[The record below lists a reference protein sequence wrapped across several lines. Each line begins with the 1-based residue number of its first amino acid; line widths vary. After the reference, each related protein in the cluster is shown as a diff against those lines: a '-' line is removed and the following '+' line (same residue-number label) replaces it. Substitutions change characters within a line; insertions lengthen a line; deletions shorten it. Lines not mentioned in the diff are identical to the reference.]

1 MKYLIT
7 IFFLISISTN
17 GYSNGIGK
25 DIDRYPMNK
34 KENEEL
40 KLKRIK
46 SHENLL
52 KKEEILKQRMEE
64 NPRNR
69 AIIESFGD
77 VSSEGKLKKR
87 SKNQKASQ

>member
-1 MKYLIT
+1 MKYFFT
-7 IFFLISISTN
+7 IWVSFLVSTN

-25 DIDRYPMNK
+25 DIDRYPLNK
-34 KENEEL
+34 KEKEEL

-52 KKEEILKQRMEE
+52 KKEEIIKQRMEE
-64 NPRNR
+64 NPRNK

-77 VSSEGKLKKR
+77 VSSEGKLIKK
-87 SKNQKASQ
+87 SKDQKASQ